1 MMKQIVVATREP
13 ARVNR
18 LLAVLAEWLQIDII
32 IKDFGVDSQGAA
44 QVVFCRTGDDFQF
57 AFSVATDRLILFS
70 GEEDNNEKSPVIFSD
85 SQYLLPAL
93 RGQQLQQCVRG
104 GLPAT
109 CEGEVLATA
118 GGSLVWTTTFHPQG
132 HGTEF
137 AMEALPQ
144 LQPHELL
151 FDQLQSSQ
159 WTGLLP
165 LIAFRRRITQ
175 DQGWVSP
182 PLRACFMF
190 DDPNLHWPT
199 YGFLDYAVL
208 ARHAKRYDYHVAIA
222 TIPLDAWFVHSAV
235 ARLFRENTSHLSL
248 LVHGNN
254 HTRNEL
260 GRSYGDGTREGL
272 VAQSLKRIARLE
284 RVSNLRV
291 SRVMAAPHSACTADV
306 AAQLLH
312 QGFEAVCISHE
323 LLRRFN
329 PTTEWSPLFGL
340 EPAEFLSDGLP
351 VIPRFHLSPPRQRDG
366 LKDRKKCTNPI
377 IIAALTGQAIIPF
390 GHHEDLADELNLL
403 AETRENISRM
413 GTEVQWCNLT
423 RIARTNYK
431 HRISG
436 TTLQLKMYSRYI
448 EVPIPAEIETVEVHR
463 PWHRP
468 EQAGE
473 SLQMR
478 INKASWTETDG
489 GKIPFPQ
496 QKGEARLLEIR
507 SVALGSVDYRQIES
521 QPLRPWAIMRRLLT
535 EARDRCHL
543 RGK

>member
-1 MMKQIVVATREP
+1 MKRIVVATREP

-18 LLAVLAEWLQIDII
+18 LLSVLAEWLEINII
-32 IKDFGVDSQGAA
+32 IKDFGVDSQDAA
-44 QVVFCRTGDDFQF
+44 QVVFCRPGDDLQF

-70 GEEDNNEKSPVIFSD
+70 GEGDNNESSPVIFSE
-85 SQYLLPAL
+85 SHHLHPAL
-93 RGQQLQQCVRG
+93 RGQQLRKRVRG
-104 GLPAT
+104 GLPPI

-118 GGSLVWTTTFHPQG
+118 GGSLVWTTFHQQG
-132 HGTEF
+132 QGTEF

-144 LQPHELL
+144 LQPHGLL
-151 FDQLQSSQ
+151 FDQLRSAQ

-165 LIAFRRRITQ
+165 LISFLRRITQ

-182 PLRACFMF
+182 PVRACFMF

-208 ARHAKRYDYHVAIA
+208 ARHAKRYNYHVAIA

-235 ARLFRENTSHLSL
+235 ARFFRENTSHLSL

-272 VAQSLKRIARLE
+272 IAQSLKRIARLE

-291 SRVMAAPHSACTADV
+291 SRVMAAPHSACNAKV
-306 AAQLLH
+306 AAQLLR
-312 QGFEAVCISHE
+312 QGFEAVCISHD
-323 LLRRFN
+323 LLRRSN
-329 PTTEWSPLFGL
+329 PTIEWLPLFGL

-351 VIPRFHLSPPRQRDG
+351 VIPRFHLS
-366 LKDRKKCTNPI
+366 KKCTVSMV
-377 IIAALTGQAIIPF
+377 IADLTGQAIIPF
-390 GHHEDLADELNLL
+390 GHHQDLADELNLL
-403 AETRENISRM
+403 ADTSENINRM
-413 GTEVQWCNLT
+413 GPDVQWSNLT

-431 HRISG
+431 HRVSG

-448 EVPIPAEIETVEVHR
+448 EVQIPPEIETVEVHR
-463 PWHRP
+463 PWQRP
-468 EQAGE
+468 EQAGD

-478 INKASWTETDG
+478 VNKASWTQTDG
-489 GKIPFPQ
+489 ETIPFPQ
-496 QKGEARLLEIR
+496 ENGQARLLEIR
-507 SVALGSVDYRQIES
+507 SVALGSVDYRQIQS
-521 QPLRPWAIMRRLLT
+521 QPFHPWAIMRRLLT
-535 EARDRCHL
+535 EGRDRCYL
-543 RGK
+543 RGE

>member
-1 MMKQIVVATREP
+1 MKKQIVVATREP

-18 LLAVLAEWLQIDII
+18 LLSVLAQWLEINII
-32 IKDFGVDSQGAA
+32 IKDFGVDSQTAA
-44 QVVFCRTGDDFQF
+44 EVVFCRPGDDLQF

-70 GEEDNNEKSPVIFSD
+70 GEGDNNESSPVIFSD
-85 SQYLLPAL
+85 SHHLHPAL
-93 RGQQLQQCVRG
+93 RRQQLHQCVRG

-109 CEGEVLATA
+109 CEGEVLATS
-118 GGSLVWTTTFHPQG
+118 GGFPVWTTFHQRG
-132 HGTEF
+132 YATEF

-165 LIAFRRRITQ
+165 LISFLRRIPQ
-175 DQGWVSP
+175 DQSWVSP

-208 ARHAKRYDYHVAIA
+208 ARHAKRYNYHVAIA

-248 LVHGNN
+248 LAHGNN

-260 GRSYGDGTREGL
+260 GRSYGDGIREGL
-272 VAQSLKRIARLE
+272 IAQSLKRIARLE

-291 SRVMAAPHSACTADV
+291 ARVMAAPHSACTADA
-306 AAQLLH
+306 AAQLLR
-312 QGFEAVCISHE
+312 QGFEAVCISHD
-323 LLRRFN
+323 LLRRSN
-329 PTTEWSPLFGL
+329 PTIEWSPLFGL
-340 EPAEFLSDGLP
+340 EPAELLSDGLP
-351 VIPRFHLSPPRQRDG
+351 VIPRFRLS
-366 LKDRKKCTNPI
+366 KKRTLPMV
-377 IIAALTGQAIIPF
+377 IAALTGQAIIPF
-390 GHHEDLADELNLL
+390 GHHQDLADELNLL
-403 AETRENISRM
+403 AETSENINGIGSD
-413 GTEVQWCNLT
+413 VQWCNLT

-431 HRISG
+431 HRVAG
-436 TTLQLKMYSRYI
+436 TTLELKMYSRYI
-448 EVPIPAEIETVEVHR
+448 EVQIPAEIESIEVYR
-463 PWHRP
+463 PWHRQ

-473 SLQMR
+473 ALQMR
-478 INKASWTETDG
+478 VNKASWTQTDG
-489 GKIPFPQ
+489 GKISFPQ
-496 QKGEARLLEIR
+496 ENGRAQVLEIR

-521 QPLRPWAIMRRLLT
+521 QPLHLWAIMRRLLT
-535 EARDRCHL
+535 EARDRCYP
-543 RGK
+543 RGE

>member
-1 MMKQIVVATREP
+1 MMKTRIIVATREP

-18 LLAVLAEWLQIDII
+18 LLSVLAEWLQINII
-32 IKDFGVDSQGAA
+32 IKDFSVDSRGVA
-44 QVVFCRTGDDFQF
+44 QVVFCRPGDDLQF
-57 AFSVATDRLILFS
+57 AFSAATDRLILFD
-70 GEEDNNEKSPVIFSD
+70 GEADNNARSPVIFSD
-85 SQYLLPAL
+85 SHHLLPAL
-93 RGQQLQQCVRG
+93 RGQQLYQRVRG
-104 GLPAT
+104 GLPAI
-109 CEGEVLATA
+109 CEGEVLAKS
-118 GGSLVWTTTFHPQG
+118 GESLVWTTFQQQG

-137 AMEALPQ
+137 AMEALPT

-165 LIAFRRRITQ
+165 LIAFLRRITQ
-175 DQGWVSP
+175 DQAWVSP
-182 PLRACFMF
+182 PLRGCFMF

-208 ARHAKRYDYHVAIA
+208 AHHAKRYNYHVAIA

-248 LVHGNN
+248 LIHGNN

-260 GRSYGDGTREGL
+260 GRSYGDETREGL
-272 VAQSLKRIARLE
+272 IAQSLKRIARLE

-291 SRVMAAPHSACTADV
+291 ARVMAAPHSACTADI
-306 AAQLLH
+306 AGQLLR
-312 QGFEAVCISHE
+312 QGFEAVCISHD
-323 LLRRFN
+323 LLRRSN
-329 PTTEWSPLFGL
+329 PTREWSPLFGL

-351 VIPRFHLSPPRQRDG
+351 VIPRFHLS
-366 LKDRKKCTNPI
+366 KKCTIPMV
-377 IIAALTGQAIIPF
+377 IAALTGQAIIPF
-390 GHHEDLADELNLL
+390 GHHQDLADELNLL
-403 AETRENISRM
+403 GETSEDINRM
-413 GTEVQWCNLT
+413 RPEVQWCNLT

-431 HRISG
+431 HRVSG

-448 EVPIPAEIETVEVHR
+448 EVQLPAEIETVEVHR
-463 PWHRP
+463 PWYRQ
-468 EQAGE
+468 EQDGE

-478 INKASWTETDG
+478 INKEPWTQTDG
-489 GKIPFPQ
+489 GNIPFPQ
-496 QKGEARLLEIR
+496 KNGQARVLEIR

-521 QPLRPWAIMRRLLT
+521 QPLHPWAIMRRLLT

-543 RGK
+543 HGE